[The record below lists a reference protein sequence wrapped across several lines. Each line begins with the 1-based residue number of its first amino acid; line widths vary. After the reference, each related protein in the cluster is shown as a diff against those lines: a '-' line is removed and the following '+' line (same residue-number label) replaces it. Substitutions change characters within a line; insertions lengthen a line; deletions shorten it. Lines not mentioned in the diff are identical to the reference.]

1 MINLI
6 SIAVDLL
13 LINNVF
19 TAKEFVDEL
28 GDMGLAMNPDEL
40 EVLLNLQK
48 GILSIK
54 KQEPTQMV
62 ILKQNNTI

>member
-62 ILKQNNTI
+62 MLKQNNTI